1 MKLFTQT
8 FLILFVINSFSYVVA
23 QTTVQNKSVVRTSE
37 NLITKTDSTGTHYIT
52 TVKKDSTVGDS
63 IYMIKTVRDKIV
75 TFKEGSK
82 VTTEKTYTT
91 VVKAKK
97 Y

>member
-8 FLILFVINSFSYVVA
+8 FLILFVINSLSSVIA

-37 NLITKTDSTGTHYIT
+37 NVTTKTDSTGTHHIT
-52 TVKKDSTVGDS
+52 TIKKDSTVGDS
-63 IYMIKTVRDKIV
+63 IYMIKMVRDKIV
-75 TFKEGSK
+75 TFKDGSK